1 MNFINLDKK
10 EITRF
15 DALAEAWWNP
25 DGELKTLHHINP
37 ARLLFIK
44 RCLNQS
50 KLYPSP
56 ALSGQIPPQGGEGSS
71 LVNKKILDVGC
82 GGGILTESL
91 AREGALLTGID
102 ASQAAIDTA
111 KAHAESIGLA
121 IDYQTLTVE
130 ALADT
135 CPAHFDILTCMEL
148 LEHVPDPAA
157 VISACAR
164 LLKPGG
170 LVFFSTINRN
180 LKAYA
185 LAIIAAEYALKLVPK
200 GTHHYEKFIKP
211 AELDSW
217 ARGARLEYIALS
229 GMQYNPF
236 TQQAKL
242 CKDAA
247 VNFLACYEKPSVN

>member
-1 MNFINLDKK
+1 MKNLDQT
-10 EITRF
+10 EVAQF
-15 DALAEAWWNP
+15 DALAEAWWDL
-25 DGELKTLHHINP
+25 DGELKTLHQINP
-37 ARLLFIK
+37 ARLAFIK
-44 RCLNQS
+44 KHWYAQQ
-50 KLYPSP
+50 PT
-56 ALSGQIPPQGGEGSS
+56 

-82 GGGILTESL
+82 GGGILTEGL
-91 AREGALLTGID
+91 AREGALLTGVD

-111 KAHAESIGLA
+111 KAHAQSIGLD
-121 IDYQTLTVE
+121 INYQTSTVE

-135 CPAHFDILTCMEL
+135 YPAYFDMVTCMEL

-157 VISACAR
+157 VISACAT

-185 LAIIAAEYALKLVPK
+185 LAIVAAEYALKLVPK
-200 GTHHYEKFIKP
+200 GTHHYEKFIRP

-217 ARGARLEYIALS
+217 ARRAELERVVLS

-236 TQQAKL
+236 TGQAKL
-242 CKDAA
+242 CRDVA
-247 VNFLACYEKPSVN
+247 VNFLACYENPPINLTLPQK